1 MEQGWAEPTIQGK
14 PSPGLVHSTATGT
27 APTEPS
33 GSGGVT
39 SPALTD
45 AKANAVR
52 KHPPAQVQRQNSDP
66 ERQAVPTATASPP
79 DAPTSR
85 CDTAGPPAES
95 QVYFSTCFRG
105 FETHEAGLPRST
117 AAPLAGRGPQVRT
130 RARRRCAGGLRSR
143 VQPGA

>member
-52 KHPPAQVQRQNSDP
+52 KHPPRTGS
-66 ERQAVPTATASPP
+66 E
-79 DAPTSR
+79 
-85 CDTAGPPAES
+85 AE
-95 QVYFSTCFRG
+95 FRPG
-105 FETHEAGLPRST
+105 EAGCADGHSL
-117 AAPLAGRGPQVRT
+117 AA
-130 RARRRCAGGLRSR
+130 
-143 VQPGA
+143 